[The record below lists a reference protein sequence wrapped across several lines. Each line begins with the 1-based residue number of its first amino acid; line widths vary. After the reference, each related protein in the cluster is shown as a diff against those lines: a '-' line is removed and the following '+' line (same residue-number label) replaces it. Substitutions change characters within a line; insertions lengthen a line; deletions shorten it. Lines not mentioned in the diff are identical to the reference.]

1 MGDTVVHRD
10 HSHSEPGA
18 FPHHRDRGQCLS
30 VPAHS
35 VCGRKL
41 GEDECD
47 VKEEG
52 SGRLRRTID
61 VSTAAENTSEHF

>member
-1 MGDTVVHRD
+1 MGDTVVPRD

-35 VCGRKL
+35 ACGRKL
-41 GEDECD
+41 GEDESD
-47 VKEEG
+47 VN
-52 SGRLRRTID
+52 RRD
-61 VSTAAENTSEHF
+61 QGG